1 MKILFS
7 IDFNGDKDILQ
18 RMFKDWWKEI
28 KNSDSLKNIRWGKT
42 ANDNEVEFTILGYQE
57 YQDLLVKEAE
67 SKLLLPEEE
76 IEDTL

>member
-28 KNSDSLKNIRWGKT
+28 KNSDSLENIRWGKT
-42 ANDNEVEFTILGYQE
+42 AYDNKLEFTILGYQE
-57 YQDLLVKEAE
+57 YQDLLTQEAE
-67 SKLLLPEEE
+67 SLLPPPEEE
-76 IEDTL
+76 IED

>member
-28 KNSDSLKNIRWGKT
+28 KDSDSLENIRWGKT
-42 ANDNEVEFTILGYQE
+42 ADDNKLEFTVLGYQE
-57 YQDLLVKEAE
+57 YQDLLAQEAE
-67 SKLLLPEEE
+67 SLLPPPEEE
-76 IEDTL
+76 IED